1 MKAQKIVVVVAV
13 LTSLLGCQLLSSPPA
28 GTAISDCAEV
38 VAAVSG
44 LQSGDIPDHLMET
57 GTKQGGEFDP
67 NQYFDVL
74 TNLSMQDG
82 YALDYVY
89 QSDDLGGYP
98 LLYAHPSG
106 QAPYASAAEIPDSTQ
121 LPDYH
126 EHVNAQDTEQGYFEY
141 VVLDIMA
148 EQFYLYWHANYN
160 DRQIVCNRTEVN
172 DIIERVNSGDFG
184 APMNFLQ
191 QARAR
196 AIRNVEPVV
205 NLRRNVVDVQVVTF
219 TKWGGFYRETYTIN
233 RDFPHTI
240 VDVKQQILV
249 PYDCGV
255 AF

>member
-1 MKAQKIVVVVAV
+1 MRKQV
-13 LTSLLGCQLLSSPPA
+13 LLILLAMILASQSCQLLSSSPD

-57 GTKQGGEFDP
+57 GMKQGGEFDP

-98 LLYAHPSG
+98 LLYVHPAD
-106 QAPYASAAEIPDSTQ
+106 QAPYASAAEIPDNTQ

-141 VVLDIMA
+141 VVLDVMA

-184 APMNFLQ
+184 APMNFLL

-205 NLRRNVVDVQVVTF
+205 NLRRNVVDIQVVTF

>member
-1 MKAQKIVVVVAV
+1 MRAQKIVAILVV
-13 LTSLLGCQLLSSPPA
+13 LTSLLGCQLLSSSPG
-28 GTAISDCAEV
+28 GTVISNCAEV

-44 LQSGDIPDHLMET
+44 LQSGDIPDQLMET

-89 QSDDLGGYP
+89 QGDDLGGYP
-98 LLYAHPSG
+98 LLYVHSLD
-106 QAPYASAAEIPDSTQ
+106 QAPYASAAEIPDNTQ

-126 EHVNAQDTEQGYFEY
+126 EHLNVQDTEQGYFEY
-141 VVLDIMA
+141 VVLDVMA
-148 EQFYLYWHANYN
+148 DQFYLYWHANYN
-160 DRQIVCNRTEVN
+160 DRQIVCNRQEVN

-184 APMNFLQ
+184 ASMNFLQ

-196 AIRNVEPVV
+196 AIRNVEPTV

-219 TKWGGFYRETYTIN
+219 TKWGGFYRESYTIN
-233 RDFPHTI
+233 RSFPHTI
-240 VDVKQQILV
+240 VDVRQQILV